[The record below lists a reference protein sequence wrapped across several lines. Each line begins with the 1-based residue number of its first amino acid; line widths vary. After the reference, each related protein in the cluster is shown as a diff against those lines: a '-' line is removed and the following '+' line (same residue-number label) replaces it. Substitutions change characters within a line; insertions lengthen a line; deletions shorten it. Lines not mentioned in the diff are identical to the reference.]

1 MLPGPRRG
9 VNRKFHKKDNN
20 LMTRSLSAIICTAF
34 SALNLFAAQPA
45 DQILKDIKTEY
56 APDRRTE
63 LYDIKV
69 HEYPSVTVL
78 TGRTTSAEALA
89 RTVERL
95 SADGRKIVSDV
106 RLLPDQRMKGE
117 IYGVVDIAVATVRC
131 DADYSSEAQT
141 QLLMGMPVRLLDNDG
156 WYYVQTPEGYL
167 GWVAQRGIAPM
178 TREEYNAWIEA
189 PKAVY
194 LPTAGLIYSQPDAKS
209 QPVSDIT
216 AGAILRTGKKQGKF
230 VEVLFPKGRTGY
242 VLRSE
247 VQDFGDWKLRRP
259 TPDAV
264 IETAKRF
271 LGTSYLWSGTS
282 PKMLDCSGFAK
293 TVYLLNGL
301 VLARDA
307 SQQCLT
313 GEPVDVAGND
323 WSRLQKGDLVFFGTG
338 RVTHVGIYIGD
349 GRFIHEA
356 GLVHISS
363 FNPEHEEYS
372 AHWLGRLIRATR
384 IIGTED
390 SGKGVWSVEKCPLY
404 NEQ

>member
-1 MLPGPRRG
+1 
-9 VNRKFHKKDNN
+9 
-20 LMTRSLSAIICTAF
+20 MTRLLSVIICTLL
-34 SALNLFAAQPA
+34 SASNLFAAQPA
-45 DQILKDIKTEY
+45 DDIIKDVKNRY

-89 RTVERL
+89 ETVGLL
-95 SADGRKIVSDV
+95 SADGKNVVNDV
-106 RLLPDQRMKGE
+106 RLLPDEKMNGE
-117 IYGVVDIAVATVRC
+117 IYGVVDIAVATVRA

-141 QLLMGMPVRLLDNDG
+141 QLLMGMPVRLLDDDG

-178 TREEYNAWIEA
+178 TREQYAAWVEA

-194 LPTAGLIYSQPDAKS
+194 LPMTGLIYSQPDTKS

-216 AGAILRTGKKQGKF
+216 AGAIVRTGKKQGKF
-230 VEVLFPKGRTGY
+230 VEVLLPKGRTGY
-242 VLRSE
+242 LQRSDL
-247 VQDFGDWKLRRP
+247 QDFDSWKQRRP
-259 TPDAV
+259 TADAV
-264 IETAKRF
+264 IATAMRL

-313 GEPVDVAGND
+313 GEPIDVEGND
-323 WSRLQKGDLVFFGTG
+323 WSRLQKGDLVFFGTR

-390 SGKGVWSVEKCPLY
+390 RDKGVWSVENCPLY
-404 NEQ
+404 NER